1 MIAKA
6 ATDSTR
12 LDHMKPLQT
21 THHITQI
28 AGNQAGP
35 AGGHD
40 GIDQAAV
47 GVGVRFEDFTTRVRG
62 SGKVDSFGFC
72 CISLAN
78 TATDGPNYF

>member
-28 AGNQAGP
+28 DGNQAGN
-35 AGGHD
+35 HD
-40 GIDQAAV
+40 GMDQAAV
-47 GVGVRFEDFTTRVRG
+47 GVGVKFENFTTRVRG
-62 SGKVDSFGFC
+62 SGKVNSFSFC
-72 CISLAN
+72 CFIPADP
-78 TATDGPNYF
+78 AADGPNHF